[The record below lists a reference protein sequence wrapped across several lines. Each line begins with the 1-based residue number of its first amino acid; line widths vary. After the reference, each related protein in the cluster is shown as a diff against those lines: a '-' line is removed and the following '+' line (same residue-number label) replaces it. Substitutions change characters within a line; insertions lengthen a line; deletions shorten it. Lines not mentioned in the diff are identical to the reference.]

1 VAGWRFWI
9 DRGGTFTDVVARR
22 PDGTLAT
29 RKLLSE
35 DPGRYED
42 AAVQGVRDLLGLQ
55 SGEAIPAALIA
66 EVRMG
71 ATVAT
76 NALLER
82 CGEPTLFVT
91 TRGFGDALRIGYQDR
106 PDIFALDIRLPEPV
120 YGRVLEVDE
129 RVGADG
135 AEVVPLDEDGARRGL
150 EEARRAG
157 YRAVAVALVHGYRYP
172 EHERRVARLARAAG
186 FAQVSVSHEISPL
199 MKLVSRGE
207 TTVVD
212 AYLSPILR
220 RYVDGVARQLGG
232 ARAAADGPDAQA
244 AVDGPDARAAV
255 ALRFMQSHGGLTDAH
270 LFRGKDSIL
279 SGPAGGIV
287 GAVET
292 CRRAGFERLVTFDMG
307 GTSTDV
313 AHYAGEYERSY
324 ESVVGGVRLRA
335 PMLRIHTVA
344 AGGGSVCAFEDGR
357 YRVGPRSAGADP
369 GPACYGKGGPL
380 AVTDC
385 NLVVGKLQP
394 SFFPRVFGAD
404 GAGSIDAEAA
414 RQALAAV
421 AASLRA
427 TGLDPPAPE
436 QLADDFIR
444 VACDT
449 MARAIKR
456 ISTQRGHDIT
466 RSTLCCFGG
475 AAGQHACLVAHA
487 LGMDSVLL
495 HPLAGVLSAY
505 GMGLADVRAL
515 RERTVEAPL
524 ETAAGEAVAEG
535 APAREAASGAPGAA
549 GGAHALKAALEELE
563 AAAVAEL
570 ESQGFTPAQIE
581 VEQRAHL
588 KYQGTDV
595 ALAVPYGAAIDMAAA
610 FTALHRSRYGFLMPG
625 RPLVIDALAVE
636 AVGPGDDTGPA
647 ADDADAGPAA
657 NAGVGRAADVFPRAR
672 AASPAVPAPRERV
685 LVYTAGAWRETPVY
699 ERAAL
704 PRGARLSGP
713 VIVCEPT
720 STTVVEPG
728 WQAEVLAAGELLL
741 RRSSPAAPPSAD
753 PTQRSPLLLEVFNNL
768 FMSIAEQMGATLV
781 NTACSVNI
789 KERLDFSCAV
799 FDGRGDLVANA
810 PHLPVHLGSMGA
822 SVKAVLA
829 RHHGGLRPGDAYL
842 LNSPYA
848 GGTHLP
854 DLTVVTPVFAGA
866 GSGDPA
872 GEGPDAGGASGDAP
886 GGGSGDGAPGGA
898 DGASGSGA
906 AGGGSGRAAAPPPLF
921 FVASRAHHADVG
933 GVTPGSMP
941 PGSRRIEEEG
951 VLIEDFRLVEGGELR
966 EAQAAALLSS
976 GPHPVRDLAQ
986 NLADLRAQVAA
997 NARGVAELAR
1007 MIAGFGLPV
1016 VAAYMQHVQDN
1027 AEEAV
1032 RRVVDRL
1039 GDGSFRL
1046 EMDDGSVI
1054 AVAVNVNRLS
1064 RTATIDFTGTSPQRP
1079 DNFNAPA
1086 AVCAAAVLYVFR
1098 TLVDADIPLNAG
1110 CLKPLRIIVPPGS
1123 MLDPVFPA
1131 AVAAGNVET
1140 SQAITAALFGALGV
1154 VAASQGTMNNLTF
1167 GDARYQYYETI
1178 CGGAGAGPAWDGCS
1192 AVHTHMTNSR
1202 LTDPEVLEW
1211 RYPVRVDEFA
1221 VRRGSGADAWRGD
1234 SGAQLGS
1241 GGAGAHRGGDGVV
1254 RRLRFLEALT
1264 AAIVSSSRRVAPY
1277 GLAGG
1282 LPGALGRNAIKR
1294 ADGTVEELPGV
1305 AQAAMKPGDVLI
1317 VETPGGGGYGTPP
1330 ADLGGAY
1337 GAPPAKRGGAK
1348 PGGAEPPAAL

>member
-1 VAGWRFWI
+1 
-9 DRGGTFTDVVARR
+9 
-22 PDGTLAT
+22 
-29 RKLLSE
+29 
-35 DPGRYED
+35 
-42 AAVQGVRDLLGLQ
+42 
-55 SGEAIPAALIA
+55 
-66 EVRMG
+66 
-71 ATVAT
+71 
-76 NALLER
+76 
-82 CGEPTLFVT
+82 
-91 TRGFGDALRIGYQDR
+91 
-106 PDIFALDIRLPEPV
+106 
-120 YGRVLEVDE
+120 
-129 RVGADG
+129 
-135 AEVVPLDEDGARRGL
+135 
-150 EEARRAG
+150 
-157 YRAVAVALVHGYRYP
+157 
-172 EHERRVARLARAAG
+172 
-186 FAQVSVSHEISPL
+186 
-199 MKLVSRGE
+199 
-207 TTVVD
+207 
-212 AYLSPILR
+212 
-220 RYVDGVARQLGG
+220 
-232 ARAAADGPDAQA
+232 
-244 AVDGPDARAAV
+244 
-255 ALRFMQSHGGLTDAH
+255 RFMQSHGGLTDAR

-313 AHYAGEYERSY
+313 AHNAGEYERSY
-324 ESVVGGVRLRA
+324 ESMVGGVRLRA

-344 AGGGSVCAFEDGR
+344 AGGGSVCAFEGGR

-385 NLVVGKLQP
+385 NVVVGKLQP

-404 GAGSIDAEAA
+404 GAGSIDAGVA

-427 TGLDPPAPE
+427 AGLDPPAPE

-466 RSTLCCFGG
+466 GATLCCFGG
-475 AAGQHACLVAHA
+475 AAGQHACLVADA

-524 ETAAGEAVAEG
+524 ETVEAT
-535 APAREAASGAPGAA
+535 AA
-549 GGAHALKAALEELE
+549 GGAGGGRSDELGAALEELE

-570 ESQGFTPAQIE
+570 ASQGFTAVQID
-581 VEQRAHL
+581 VSRHAHL

-595 ALAVPYGAAIDMAAA
+595 ALAVPWGEADAMSTA
-610 FTALHRSRYGFLMPG
+610 FTVLHRDRYGFLMPS

-636 AVGPGDDTGPA
+636 AVGPGTDPGPA
-647 ADDADAGPAA
+647 EGGAGA
-657 NAGVGRAADVFPRAR
+657 AADGGEERAPS
-672 AASPAVPAPRERV
+672 ASPAAPAPRERV
-685 LVYTAGAWRETPVY
+685 RVYTCGAWYDAPVY

-704 PRGARLSGP
+704 PRGARLAGTA
-713 VIVCEPT
+713 IVFEPT
-720 STTVVEPG
+720 STTVLEPG

-753 PTQRSPLLLEVFNNL
+753 PAERSPLLLEVFNNL

-822 SVKAVLA
+822 SVKAVLE
-829 RHHGGLRPGDAYL
+829 RHRGALRPGDAYL

-854 DLTVVTPVFAGA
+854 DLTVVTPVFPGAGA
-866 GSGDPA
+866 DAGGGPA
-872 GEGPDAGGASGDAP
+872 ASGPDAGGSSDA
-886 GGGSGDGAPGGA
+886 GGSD
-898 DGASGSGA
+898 
-906 AGGGSGRAAAPPPLF
+906 RAAPPPLF

-951 VLIEDFRLVEGGELR
+951 VLIEDFQLVEGGELR
-966 EAQAAALLSS
+966 EAQAAGLLSS
-976 GPHPVRDLAQ
+976 GPDPVRDLAQ

-997 NARGVAELAR
+997 NARGAAELGR
-1007 MIAGFGLPV
+1007 MVTEFGLPV
-1016 VAAYMQHVQDN
+1016 VTAYMQHVQDN

-1039 GDGSFRL
+1039 ADGSFRQQ
-1046 EMDDGSVI
+1046 MDDGSVI
-1054 AVAVNVNRLS
+1054 AVRVAVDRPS
-1064 RTATIDFTGTSPQRP
+1064 RGATIDFTGTSPQRP

-1086 AVCAAAVLYVFR
+1086 AVCTAAVLYVFR

-1110 CLKPLRIIVPPGS
+1110 CLKPLRIVVPAGS
-1123 MLDPVFPA
+1123 LLDPVFPA

-1167 GDARYQYYETI
+1167 GNARYQYYETI
-1178 CGGAGAGPAWDGCS
+1178 CGGAGAGPTWDGCS

-1221 VRRGSGADAWRGD
+1221 VRRD
-1234 SGAQLGS
+1234 SGGT
-1241 GGAGAHRGGDGVV
+1241 GEHRGGDGVV
-1254 RRLRFLEALT
+1254 RRLRFLEPLT

-1282 LPGALGRNAIKR
+1282 LPGARGRNAIAR

-1305 AQAAMKPGDVLI
+1305 AHAAMQPGDVLI
-1317 VETPGGGGYGTPP
+1317 VETPGGGGYGALP
-1330 ADLGGAY
+1330 AEPGA
-1337 GAPPAKRGGAK
+1337 AERPAAE
-1348 PGGAEPPAAL
+1348 PGGAESRVAEPPDAL

>member
-1 VAGWRFWI
+1 
-9 DRGGTFTDVVARR
+9 
-22 PDGTLAT
+22 
-29 RKLLSE
+29 
-35 DPGRYED
+35 
-42 AAVQGVRDLLGLQ
+42 VR
-55 SGEAIPAALIA
+55 
-66 EVRMG
+66 
-71 ATVAT
+71 
-76 NALLER
+76 
-82 CGEPTLFVT
+82 
-91 TRGFGDALRIGYQDR
+91 
-106 PDIFALDIRLPEPV
+106 
-120 YGRVLEVDE
+120 
-129 RVGADG
+129 
-135 AEVVPLDEDGARRGL
+135 
-150 EEARRAG
+150 
-157 YRAVAVALVHGYRYP
+157 
-172 EHERRVARLARAAG
+172 
-186 FAQVSVSHEISPL
+186 
-199 MKLVSRGE
+199 
-207 TTVVD
+207 
-212 AYLSPILR
+212 
-220 RYVDGVARQLGG
+220 
-232 ARAAADGPDAQA
+232 
-244 AVDGPDARAAV
+244 
-255 ALRFMQSHGGLTDAH
+255 LRFMQSHGGLTDAG

-385 NLVVGKLQP
+385 NVVVGKLQP
-394 SFFPRVFGAD
+394 SFFPKVFGAA
-404 GAGSIDAEAA
+404 GAGSIETEAS
-414 RQALAAV
+414 RLALAAV
-421 AASLRA
+421 AASMRTA
-427 TGLDPPAPE
+427 GLQSPAPE

-456 ISTQRGHDIT
+456 ISTRRGHDVA

-475 AAGQHACLVAHA
+475 AAGQHACLVADA

-524 ETAAGEAVAEG
+524 DGGSPAATVELTAA
-535 APAREAASGAPGAA
+535 
-549 GGAHALKAALEELE
+549 LTELE
-563 AAAVAEL
+563 TAAVAEL
-570 ESQGFTPAQIE
+570 ESQGFTPGQVL
-581 VEQRAHL
+581 VERRAHV

-595 ALAVPYGAAIDMAAA
+595 PLPVPWGAASTMGTA
-610 FTALHRSRYGFLMPG
+610 FTELHLARYGFVMSG

-636 AVGPGDDTGPA
+636 AVGPG
-647 ADDADAGPAA
+647 ADARPGAQDAA
-657 NAGVGRAADVFPRAR
+657 TDAVV
-672 AASPAVPAPRERV
+672 AASDAPLAREHVRM
-685 LVYTAGAWRETPVY
+685 YTSGRWQEAPVF

-704 PRGARLSGP
+704 PGGTRLAGP
-713 VIVCEPT
+713 AIVCEPT

-728 WQAEVLAAGELLL
+728 WRAEVLAAGELLL
-741 RRSSPAAPPSAD
+741 RRTSPAASPSAD
-753 PTQRSPLLLEVFNNL
+753 PARRSPLLLEVFNNL
-768 FMSIAEQMGATLV
+768 FMSVAEQMGATLV
-781 NTACSVNI
+781 NTASSVNI

-822 SVKAVLA
+822 SVKAVFE
-829 RHHGGLRPGDAYL
+829 RHRGALRPGDAYL

-866 GSGDPA
+866 AGSGDIA
-872 GEGPDAGGASGDAP
+872 GSRDLGE
-886 GGGSGDGAPGGA
+886 
-898 DGASGSGA
+898 
-906 AGGGSGRAAAPPPLF
+906 PLF

-951 VLIEDFRLVEGGELR
+951 VLVEDFRLVDGGELR
-966 EAQAAALLSS
+966 EAEVAALLAS
-976 GPHPVRDLAQ
+976 GPFPVRDLAQ

-997 NARGVAELAR
+997 NARGEAELAR
-1007 MIAGFGLPV
+1007 MAAEFGLPV
-1016 VAAYMQHVQDN
+1016 VDAYMQHVQDN

-1032 RRVVDRL
+1032 RRVIDRI
-1039 GDGSFRL
+1039 GDGAFRQ
-1046 EMDDGSVI
+1046 EMDDGSAI
-1054 AVAVNVNRLS
+1054 AVRVTVDRSARG
-1064 RTATIDFTGTSPQRP
+1064 ATIDFTGTSPQRA

-1086 AVCAAAVLYVFR
+1086 AVCTAAVLYVFR

-1110 CLKPLRIIVPPGS
+1110 CLKPLRIVVPPGS

-1178 CGGAGAGPAWDGCS
+1178 CGGAGAGPSWDGCS

-1211 RYPVRVDEFA
+1211 RYPVRVDEFS
-1221 VRRGSGADAWRGD
+1221 VR
-1234 SGAQLGS
+1234 QGS
-1241 GGAGAHRGGDGVV
+1241 GGAGAHRGGDGAV
-1254 RRLRFLEALT
+1254 RRLRCLEPLT
-1264 AAIVSSSRRVAPY
+1264 AAIVSSSRRVPPY

-1282 LPGALGRNAIKR
+1282 LPGACGRNAVER

-1305 AQAAMKPGDVLI
+1305 AQAAMKAGDALVI
-1317 VETPGGGGYGTPP
+1317 ETPGGGGH
-1330 ADLGGAY
+1330 
-1337 GAPPAKRGGAK
+1337 GAPSRAGRG
-1348 PGGAEPPAAL
+1348 